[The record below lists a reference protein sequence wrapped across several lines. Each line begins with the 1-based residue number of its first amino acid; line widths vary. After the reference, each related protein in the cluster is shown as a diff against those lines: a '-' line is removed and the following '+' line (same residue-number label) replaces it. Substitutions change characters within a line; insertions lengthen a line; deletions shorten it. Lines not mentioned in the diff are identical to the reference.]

1 MHVAGGKSLK
11 SDEGEKR
18 ACDDLSQDISCHNE
32 DFYNFTKFN
41 KVHFNFRKKMEN
53 VNIYLKKI

>member
-1 MHVAGGKSLK
+1 MHVSGGKSLK
-11 SDEGEKR
+11 FEEGEKR
-18 ACDDLSQDISCHNE
+18 TRDYLSQDILCHNE